1 MMLLNK
7 NICNADKIKRMRTI
21 KAQHKAVYEP
31 VADLITYRAMP
42 IQSAPMNLIDPF
54 IFLNHHGR
62 QEYQA
67 HNNGLPFGPHPHR
80 GFETLTFILEG
91 DLTHKDSSGIVSV
104 IKEGGVQWMTAGS
117 GLIHAEVSS
126 DEFKATGGPLEILQ
140 LWVNLPA
147 KYKMI
152 DPKYVGLQK
161 EDIPV
166 VELDNGK
173 VAAHIVSG
181 EWEGTKGPF
190 EPLTDIHLSFIY
202 FKEGGKYTIQIPKE
216 QNVFLYIV
224 KGEIKVNGD
233 FARIH
238 HLVEFNHDGK
248 TIEMKATVDAV
259 ILFGYATPF
268 NEPFFA
274 YGPFVM
280 NTREEIMQAY
290 EDMKNGK
297 FGDAEELA

>member
-1 MMLLNK
+1 
-7 NICNADKIKRMRTI
+7 MRTI

-42 IQSAPMNLIDPF
+42 TQSAPMNLIDPF

-80 GFETLTFILEG
+80 GFETVTFILEG

-166 VELDNGK
+166 LELDNGK